1 MKPIKNM
8 AISLFMGLTLAAC
21 STQDTIGGLGSDY
34 DESDTE
40 SGLDFKNLD
49 HQQVRDEYQ
58 ELIGL
63 VDDAYLKEQIKRRI
77 AGVHM
82 QESDEKIT
90 RASSAPQKGYYR
102 DAIDS
107 YIDILEKY
115 PNSPDNAEVLYQL
128 AKAYDV
134 EGQTNN
140 ARQML
145 ERLVKRHPYYSNL
158 PEVYFRLGDIY
169 FNNAKYNLAEHAYRE
184 TSNTDGGKL
193 LLNSHYMLA
202 WALYKQGIYH
212 KSLNHFSYV
221 LNKLLM
227 AELSGRQLNNIE
239 KPLVQDTLHSMSLA
253 LVNLGGANA
262 IEDVDLLEGK
272 PYVWRVYNELA
283 EFYMEKAR
291 YDDTA
296 VTYRD
301 FINVYPM
308 DERAANFNQSL
319 IKAYIKG
326 AFPKLVLSEK
336 DNYSDRYGPNSK
348 YYGQH
353 QSLQKNIKGNLK
365 EYYVELAAHYHSQGQ
380 AALKK
385 SKKKPQQAHLSEIAQ
400 TSLNQAADFYGRFIT
415 LFPNDKTVAKLRYK
429 KADAHFENKQY
440 VAAAQDYRAV
450 AYNKAPYGVNRKLA
464 NKAAYAGIIALNLHM
479 DVLTAAKADKKE
491 LDKWQALSLEGMLK
505 FSKVFHNDH
514 RSIAVLTNA
523 AQAMFALNQYDRAIK
538 VASNLIKKTNKLN
551 KNLKQTAY
559 GILAHSYFQKGQYQ
573 NAQNNYLA
581 QRKLVNKD
589 SSDYSQ
595 ISEQIAA
602 SIFKKAEQLK
612 GKQQPQLAIKELLSI
627 KTLAGH
633 SKIRVLAQYDAASML
648 LAAKEWNKAIKEL
661 KQLQKRFIKHELA
674 PEFPRKLAFAY
685 EQKKDWKK
693 ASLAY
698 SALSKNDVSPQVRQ
712 EAMFIA
718 AGLFE
723 KIGRNKKAIEFFRDY
738 AHKYEKPFDNR
749 MEARFHL
756 ASLYEKGGDKTRQ
769 LFWLRRVIAGN
780 DNAADTATDRSRW
793 LAAWANGKYG
803 DYFAWEFTRRKL
815 RLPIESSMLK
825 KNQYLGDATARYEMA
840 AAYGILEHVSMSS
853 YKIAELYEH
862 FAKELN
868 AAPVPKG
875 LGAQDLAMYQ
885 QIMSE
890 QAEPFAS
897 LATTIYQSNVDL
909 SWQGHFNDW
918 IVKSFDAMKRLSPAR
933 FDKVEEVARYGD
945 EIR

>member
-1 MKPIKNM
+1 MKTVSHM
-8 AISLFMGLTLAAC
+8 AISVFVGLTLVAC
-21 STQDTIGGLGSDY
+21 SSQDTIGGLDAY
-34 DESDTE
+34 EDNERE
-40 SGLDFKNLD
+40 EQALDFKNLD
-49 HQQVRDEYQ
+49 HKSVRDEYQ
-58 ELIGL
+58 EIIEL

-82 QESDEKIT
+82 LEGDDKIT
-90 RASSAPQKGYYR
+90 RAQAAPKKGYYR

-128 AKAYDV
+128 AKAYDI

-145 ERLVKRHPYYSNL
+145 ERLVSRHPYYSNL
-158 PEVYFRLGDIY
+158 PEVHFRLGDIY
-169 FNNAKYNLAEHAYRE
+169 FNNAKYNKAEKAYRE
-184 TSNTDGGKL
+184 TTQAKTSKL

-202 WALYKQGIYH
+202 WTLYKQGIYH
-212 KSLNHFSYV
+212 KSLDHFSYV
-221 LNKLLM
+221 LNDLLM
-227 AELSGRQLNNIE
+227 AELSGRKLNNIE
-239 KPLVQDTLHSMSLA
+239 KPLIKDTLHSMSLA
-253 LVNLGGANA
+253 LVNLGGASA
-262 IEDVDLLEGK
+262 IEDIDLLQGK
-272 PYVWRVYNELA
+272 SFVWRVYDELA
-283 EFYMEKAR
+283 DFYMQKAR

-308 DERAANFNQSL
+308 DERAATFNQRL
-319 IKAYIKG
+319 INAYVKG

-336 DNYSDRYGPNSK
+336 ENYSDRYGPDSK
-348 YYGQH
+348 YYAAHVG
-353 QSLQKNIKGNLK
+353 LQKSIQVNLK
-365 EYYVELAAHYHSQGQ
+365 EYYAQLAAHFHSQGQ
-380 AALKK
+380 QALKK
-385 SKKKPQQAHLSEIAQ
+385 SEKNPEQAHLAKIASQ
-400 TSLNQAADFYGRFIT
+400 SLNQAADFYGRYLT
-415 LFPNDKTVAKLRYK
+415 LFPADKAVADLRYK

-440 VAAAQDYRAV
+440 VAAAKDYNLV
-450 AYNKAPYGVNRKLA
+450 AYNPGRYKLV
-464 NKAAYAGIIALNLHM
+464 NKAAYAGIIALNLYM
-479 DVLTAAKADKKE
+479 DELTAKKVDKE
-491 LDKWQALSLEGMLK
+491 QLDKWQATSLQGMLK
-505 FSKVFHNDH
+505 FSKVFHNDK

-523 AQAMFALNQYDRAIK
+523 AQAMFALNQYDRAIE
-538 VASNLIKKTNKLN
+538 VATNLIKKTAKLN
-551 KNLKQTAY
+551 VNLKKTAY
-559 GILAHSYFQKGQYQ
+559 GILGHSYFKKGEYQ

-581 QRKLVNKD
+581 QRKLVKKA
-589 SSDYSQ
+589 SSDYVQ
-595 ISEQIAA
+595 ISEQVAA

-612 GKQQPQLAIKELLSI
+612 AQNKPQLAINELLSI
-627 KTLAGH
+627 KKLAGQ

-648 LAAKEWNKAIKEL
+648 LAAKDWNKAIKEL
-661 KQLQKRFIKHELA
+661 KQLQKAFTKHELA
-674 PEFPRKLAFAY
+674 DEFPRKLAFAF

-693 ASLAY
+693 AAMAY
-698 SALSKNDVSPQVRQ
+698 SALSKEDKSPQVRQ

-723 KIGRNKKAIEFFRDY
+723 KIGRNKTAIEFFRDY

-749 MEARFHL
+749 MEARFRL

-780 DNAADTATDRSRW
+780 DTAGSMGTDRSRW
-793 LAAWANGKYG
+793 LAAWANSKYG

-825 KNQYLGDATARYEMA
+825 KNQYLGDATSRYELA
-840 AAYGILEHVSMSS
+840 AAYGILEFTSMSS
-853 YKIAELYEH
+853 YKIADLYEH

-868 AAPVPKG
+868 SAPVPKG
-875 LGAQDLAMYQ
+875 LSKQDLALYQ
-885 QIMSE
+885 QIMTQ
-890 QAEPFAS
+890 QAEPFNT
-897 LATTIYQSNVDL
+897 LAATIYQSNVDL

-933 FDKVEEVARYGD
+933 FDKIEEVARYGD

>member
-1 MKPIKNM
+1 
-8 AISLFMGLTLAAC
+8 
-21 STQDTIGGLGSDY
+21 
-34 DESDTE
+34 
-40 SGLDFKNLD
+40 
-49 HQQVRDEYQ
+49 
-58 ELIGL
+58 
-63 VDDAYLKEQIKRRI
+63 
-77 AGVHM
+77 
-82 QESDEKIT
+82 
-90 RASSAPQKGYYR
+90 
-102 DAIDS
+102 
-107 YIDILEKY
+107 
-115 PNSPDNAEVLYQL
+115 
-128 AKAYDV
+128 
-134 EGQTNN
+134 
-140 ARQML
+140 
-145 ERLVKRHPYYSNL
+145 
-158 PEVYFRLGDIY
+158 
-169 FNNAKYNLAEHAYRE
+169 
-184 TSNTDGGKL
+184 
-193 LLNSHYMLA
+193 
-202 WALYKQGIYH
+202 
-212 KSLNHFSYV
+212 
-221 LNKLLM
+221 
-227 AELSGRQLNNIE
+227 
-239 KPLVQDTLHSMSLA
+239 
-253 LVNLGGANA
+253 
-262 IEDVDLLEGK
+262 
-272 PYVWRVYNELA
+272 
-283 EFYMEKAR
+283 
-291 YDDTA
+291 
-296 VTYRD
+296 
-301 FINVYPM
+301 
-308 DERAANFNQSL
+308 
-319 IKAYIKG
+319 
-326 AFPKLVLSEK
+326 
-336 DNYSDRYGPNSK
+336 
-348 YYGQH
+348 
-353 QSLQKNIKGNLK
+353 
-365 EYYVELAAHYHSQGQ
+365 
-380 AALKK
+380 
-385 SKKKPQQAHLSEIAQ
+385 
-400 TSLNQAADFYGRFIT
+400 
-415 LFPNDKTVAKLRYK
+415 
-429 KADAHFENKQY
+429 
-440 VAAAQDYRAV
+440 
-450 AYNKAPYGVNRKLA
+450 
-464 NKAAYAGIIALNLHM
+464 
-479 DVLTAAKADKKE
+479 
-491 LDKWQALSLEGMLK
+491 LEGMLK

-523 AQAMFALNQYDRAIK
+523 AQAMFALNQYDRAIV
-538 VASNLIKKTNKLN
+538 VAGNLIKKTNKLN

-573 NAQNNYLA
+573 NAQSNYLA
-581 QRKLVNKD
+581 QRKLVNEN

-612 GKQQPQLAIKELLSI
+612 INKQPQLAIKELLSI
-627 KTLAGH
+627 KKLAGH
-633 SKIRVLAQYDAASML
+633 SKIRVLAQYDAVSML

-661 KQLQKRFIKHELA
+661 KQLQQRFTKHELT

-685 EQKKDWKK
+685 EQKKDWEK

-723 KIGRNKKAIEFFRDY
+723 KTGRDKKAIEFFRDY

-780 DNAADTATDRSRW
+780 DNAAEAATDRSRW

-875 LGAQDLAMYQ
+875 LGEQDLAMYQ